1 MNIDPTITEIQR
13 LGVQEKDVIIFKI
26 SNIKKFSPEKMHQT
40 SKLLKHYD
48 YNNLILFVSEEDDV
62 TKFDE
67 RKMNQL
73 GWYRKDSVD
82 E

>member
-13 LGVQEKDVIIFKI
+13 LEVQKEDVIVFKI
-26 SNIKKFSPEKMHQT
+26 SNIKKFSPQKMHET
-40 SKLLKHYD
+40 SKLLKYYS
-48 YNNLILFVSEEDDV
+48 YNNLILFVSEEDEV

-67 RKMNQL
+67 KKMNQL